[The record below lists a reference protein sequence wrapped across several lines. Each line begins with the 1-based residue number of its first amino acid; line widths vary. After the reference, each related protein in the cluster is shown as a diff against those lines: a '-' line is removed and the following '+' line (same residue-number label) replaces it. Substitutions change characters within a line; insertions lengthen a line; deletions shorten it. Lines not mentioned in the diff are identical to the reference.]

1 MAGGDGQVLP
11 NAADGRGASPT
22 LCLRQWAASVVTL
35 RPDPRRRLETE
46 LLARHSG
53 LHPNL
58 GTGRPRG
65 TRGLGA
71 VAESAHGWGLM
82 ASSPGDHHSG
92 RPRAVACTGRTWSPL
107 CAAASRF
114 SPGGP
119 GQGQEEGSPR
129 PGNTSVAPLGQ
140 LQSQAPC
147 LAHRGRRKVY
157 SEPGLICVRTVFS
170 SEFTPD

>member
-1 MAGGDGQVLP
+1 M
-11 NAADGRGASPT
+11 
-22 LCLRQWAASVVTL
+22 VTL
-35 RPDPRRRLETE
+35 RPDPRRCLETE
-46 LLARHSG
+46 LLAPHSS

-82 ASSPGDHHSG
+82 ASRPGDHHSS
-92 RPRAVACTGRTWSPL
+92 RPQAVACTGRTGTTGAWSPL

-119 GQGQEEGSPR
+119 RQGQEEGSPR
-129 PGNTSVAPLGQ
+129 PGNASVAPLGQ
-140 LQSQAPC
+140 RQSQAPC